1 MYSANNLLNTT
12 IVFQAMLMIFILYGS
27 LILMNL
33 LVALMVSKTDSE
45 KAEISLVTQRIEE
58 ISGATN
64 IVRAMKVLRKKKDF
78 ANLPPKAC
86 VKSSLSLQGKFSI
99 WTRLHDCID
108 RRIIRQSSNRYW
120 TIKEHTPSNDCVNF
134 SNKKNLQAQDQVYR
148 VKEELIKS
156 TMTMLKDR
164 KNTNSELM
172 KNIEEIQA
180 ETEKEIKKLE
190 HEEEND
196 LSLNDVDNEKTCIE
210 EQLNKMN
217 ARLNT
222 LETTLANISTDLGVM
237 LKQLKN

>member
-1 MYSANNLLNTT
+1 
-12 IVFQAMLMIFILYGS
+12 MLMIFILYGS

-58 ISGATN
+58 ISDATN
-64 IVRAMKVLRKKKDF
+64 IFRAIKVLRKKKDSPKF
-78 ANLPPKAC
+78 PPKAC
-86 VKSSLSLQGKFSI
+86 VTSSLSLQGKFGI
-99 WTRLHDCID
+99 WTRLHDWID
-108 RRIIRQSSNRYW
+108 RTIIFRLPSNRYW
-120 TIKEHTPSNDCVNF
+120 TLKEHIPPHDCVNF
-134 SNKKNLQAQDQVYR
+134 SNKKDVQAQDQLYR

-164 KNTNSELM
+164 KNANSELM

-180 ETEKEIKKLE
+180 ETEKEMKKLE

-196 LSLNDVDNEKTCIE
+196 LSLTEVDNEKTCIGK
-210 EQLNKMN
+210 QLNKMN
-217 ARLNT
+217 DRLNN

>member
-1 MYSANNLLNTT
+1 M
-12 IVFQAMLMIFILYGS
+12 FQAMLLIFILYGS

-45 KAEISLVTQRIEE
+45 RAEISLVTQRIEE

-64 IVRAMKVLRKKKDF
+64 ILRAMKVLTNKPNF

-108 RRIIRQSSNRYW
+108 RRIIRLSSNRYW
-120 TIKEHTPSNDCVNF
+120 TIKEHIPPNDCVNF
-134 SNKKNLQAQDQVYR
+134 SNKKNVQAQVYR

-164 KNTNSELM
+164 KNANSELM

-180 ETEKEIKKLE
+180 ETEKEMKKLE
-190 HEEEND
+190 HEEKND
-196 LSLNDVDNEKTCIE
+196 LSLNDVDNEKTCNGE
-210 EQLNKMN
+210 EFKKMN
-217 ARLNT
+217 ARLDT
-222 LETTLANISTDLGVM
+222 LETTLAKISTHLGVM
-237 LKQLKN
+237 LK

>member
-1 MYSANNLLNTT
+1 
-12 IVFQAMLMIFILYGS
+12 MIFILYGS

-58 ISGATN
+58 ISDATN
-64 IVRAMKVLRKKKDF
+64 IVRAMKVLRKKKDLP
-78 ANLPPKAC
+78 NLPPKAC
-86 VKSSLSLQGKFSI
+86 VSSSLSLQGKFSI
-99 WTRLHDCID
+99 WTHLHDCID
-108 RRIIRQSSNRYW
+108 RRIIFRLSSNRYW
-120 TIKEHTPSNDCVNF
+120 TIKEHIPPNDCVNF
-134 SNKKNLQAQDQVYR
+134 SNKKNAQAQDQVYR

-156 TMTMLKDR
+156 TMTMLKER
-164 KNTNSELM
+164 KNINSELM

-180 ETEKEIKKLE
+180 ETDKEVEKLE

-196 LSLNDVDNEKTCIE
+196 LSLNDVDNEKTCIR

>member
-1 MYSANNLLNTT
+1 
-12 IVFQAMLMIFILYGS
+12 
-27 LILMNL
+27 MNL

-45 KAEISLVTQRIEE
+45 RAEISLVTQRIEE

-64 IVRAMKVLRKKKDF
+64 ILRAMKVLRKKKDF
-78 ANLPPKAC
+78 PNLPPKAC
-86 VKSSLSLQGKFSI
+86 VRSSSNLQGKFSI

-108 RRIIRQSSNRYW
+108 RRIIFKLPSNRYW
-120 TIKEHTPSNDCVNF
+120 TIKEHIPPNECVNF
-134 SNKKNLQAQDQVYR
+134 SNKKNVRNQDQVYR

-164 KNTNSELM
+164 KNIDSELM
-172 KNIEEIQA
+172 KNIKEIQA
-180 ETEKEIKKLE
+180 ETEKEMKKLE

-196 LSLNDVDNEKTCIE
+196 LSLNDVDNEKTCIG
-210 EQLNKMN
+210 EQLNEMN

-237 LKQLKN
+237 LKQMKN

>member
-1 MYSANNLLNTT
+1 
-12 IVFQAMLMIFILYGS
+12 
-27 LILMNL
+27 MNL

-64 IVRAMKVLRKKKDF
+64 IVRAMKVLRKKKDLP
-78 ANLPPKAC
+78 NLPPKAC
-86 VKSSLSLQGKFSI
+86 VSSSLSLQGKFSI
-99 WTRLHDCID
+99 WTRLHDWID
-108 RRIIRQSSNRYW
+108 RIIIFRLSSNRYW
-120 TIKEHTPSNDCVNF
+120 TIKEHIPPNDCVNF
-134 SNKKNLQAQDQVYR
+134 SNKKNVQNQDQVYR

-156 TMTMLKDR
+156 TMIMLKDR
-164 KNTNSELM
+164 KNTDSELM

-180 ETEKEIKKLE
+180 ETEKEMKKLE

-196 LSLNDVDNEKTCIE
+196 LSLNDVDNEKTCIG

-237 LKQLKN
+237 LKQMKN